1 MKCKSL
7 GANAWL
13 AFNQAD
19 QTSAL
24 GAFKRQGM
32 KEKYAQTHWSYSTQL
47 NKPQASADVN
57 GAHLESWARVLC
69 VLMLFILNCTGESLA
84 QLPLHCRGQRLG
96 FDKRAQWD

>member
-24 GAFKRQGM
+24 GAFKRQGI
-32 KEKYAQTHWSYSTQL
+32 KEKYAQPYWSYSTQL
-47 NKPQASADVN
+47 NRPQASADVT
-57 GAHLESWARVLC
+57 GAHIELWARDLC
-69 VLMLFILNCTGESLA
+69 VLMLFALSCTGEV
-84 QLPLHCRGQRLG
+84 RGLVTSALQG
-96 FDKRAQWD
+96 TEVGV